1 MKTVAA
7 LIVVALA
14 GTAIAG
20 PVNTGGSS
28 SGSASLNFGRS
39 ILWDQSFTNFVGT
52 VDQDFPNDFPAYS
65 TVQVDDFSTGG
76 NTWNV
81 NTVVTYYTYGS
92 GLWPTSCS
100 AQLSLYSKTGSMP
113 GAGDFMGNLG
123 SVPATIVNLGSAL
136 AVVADT
142 SGVGALQGINGDYWI
157 GLTPSLDFTVYFQ
170 EFHLLSANP
179 TIGDG
184 ARSRNAGGG
193 FGIGTDWVDGPG
205 LFAGLPNN
213 DHCFTLDGDVV
224 PAPSAAALLAL
235 GGVFAGRRRR

>member
-14 GTAIAG
+14 GTAVAG

-28 SGSASLNFGRS
+28 SAGTLNFQRAT
-39 ILWDQSFTNFVGT
+39 LWDQSTTNGIGT
-52 VDQDFPNDFPAYS
+52 IDQDFPNDFPTYS
-65 TVQVDDFSTGG
+65 TVEVDDFSTGG
-76 NTWNV
+76 QTWNV

-92 GLWPTSCS
+92 GLWPSTCN

-113 GAGDFMGNLG
+113 GSGDVMGNLG
-123 SVPATIVNLGSAL
+123 SVPVTIYNLGSAL

-170 EFHLLSANP
+170 EFHLLSGLP
-179 TIGDG
+179 TIMDG
-184 ARSRNAGGG
+184 ARSRNQGGS
-193 FGIGTDWVDGPG
+193 FGVGTDWVDGPG
-205 LFAGLPNN
+205 LFGGLPNN
-213 DHCFTLDGDVV
+213 DHCFTLAGDVV
-224 PAPSAAALLAL
+224 PAPGAAALLAL